1 MSWNLL
7 LTTWPSGYFTCSG
20 MPSCGSA
27 RLLKLSRLLSKACQR
42 AQEMKNPSTLGSIK
56 KQRSYTMPLCVF
68 CKRLLRCAVPG
79 PVEEERGKKSK
90 FMRIYN
96 HIHTGKTTFY
106 KHVPTLSW
114 SVCRLSR
121 YSSSCLARS
130 ARHSCKSYKATLT
143 NVKNIQCI
151 YDWHWFIFKVPR
163 LKLKKEKL
171 T

>member
-1 MSWNLL
+1 
-7 LTTWPSGYFTCSG
+7 
-20 MPSCGSA
+20 
-27 RLLKLSRLLSKACQR
+27 
-42 AQEMKNPSTLGSIK
+42 MKNPSTLGSIK

-143 NVKNIQCI
+143 NVKNIQSI

-163 LKLKKEKL
+163 LKLKKDKSLHQQNLLLPLHHLLLPLSLCHEIPLQPAKHH
-171 T
+171 